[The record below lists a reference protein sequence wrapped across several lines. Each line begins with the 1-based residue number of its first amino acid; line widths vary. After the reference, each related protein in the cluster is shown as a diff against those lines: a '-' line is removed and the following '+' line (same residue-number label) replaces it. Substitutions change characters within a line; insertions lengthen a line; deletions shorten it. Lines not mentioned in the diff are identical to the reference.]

1 MKSLSLIAVLIS
13 AMITLPACRPSGN
26 AVFREFTYLGDD
38 ARYVILPS
46 GERVPTVVGK
56 SALQGKT
63 GAPLTG
69 NFTWTDRFDSLDFK
83 WMQLRTPKSQWWQ
96 TDGGLHITPRIETIY
111 DEGAN
116 PSFMAVRQQ
125 HSKFEAQ
132 TLMDYEPQADGFA
145 GLVVFQNESNNF
157 ALGKRMLENKP
168 YVVLYKADKEI
179 GRCVVA
185 AEPLNGKAGC
195 PLWLKVAADGD
206 EYMFYYSESGTDDWN
221 QIGGIQDGKILSTWY
236 AGGFTGTMIGCY
248 ATCAVAD
255 NH

>member
-1 MKSLSLIAVLIS
+1 MKSLSLIAVLFS

-125 HSKFEAQ
+125 HS
-132 TLMDYEPQADGFA
+132 
-145 GLVVFQNESNNF
+145 
-157 ALGKRMLENKP
+157 
-168 YVVLYKADKEI
+168 
-179 GRCVVA
+179 
-185 AEPLNGKAGC
+185 
-195 PLWLKVAADGD
+195 
-206 EYMFYYSESGTDDWN
+206 
-221 QIGGIQDGKILSTWY
+221 
-236 AGGFTGTMIGCY
+236 
-248 ATCAVAD
+248 
-255 NH
+255 